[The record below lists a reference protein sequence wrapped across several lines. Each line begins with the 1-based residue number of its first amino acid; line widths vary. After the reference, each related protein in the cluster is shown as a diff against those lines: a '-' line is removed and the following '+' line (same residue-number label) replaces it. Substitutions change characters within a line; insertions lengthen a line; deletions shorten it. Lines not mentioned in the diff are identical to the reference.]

1 MASCDELTYTLNG
14 ADLNDPDLGFQLL
27 TGTEYAPAVAPQN
40 ATILVPRYHGA
51 VPNYTAP
58 LAPILVTLVVR
69 VLGPDTATLRENHNR
84 LMALLGAGTRAPVA
98 IARVR
103 DDQVDTAEARL
114 VSTTAPTFSA
124 ATRWIDVTIIMEI
137 QRGYWNAPMQ
147 EVELSPSG
155 SNQTFQPALDSS
167 APLAGMLI
175 QVIGPVTNVN
185 ITDAVTGTGI
195 SWGSQSVSD
204 TQSLLID
211 TGTMQ
216 AWRRTGT
223 PWTPGNSGALVLQW
237 LQSTAAG
244 VLAPRAANSYVPGTG
259 WQATSALNVSTSGT
273 TSATRVLIRASP
285 AVF

>member
-14 ADLNDPDLGFQLL
+14 ADLSDPELGFQLL
-27 TGTEYAPAVAPQN
+27 TGTEYAPAVAPRN

-58 LAPILVTLVVR
+58 LAPILVTLIVR
-69 VLGPDTATLRENHNR
+69 VLGPNTTTLRENHNR
-84 LMALLGAGTRAPVA
+84 LMALLGAGTQAPVA
-98 IARVR
+98 ITRVR
-103 DDQVDTAEARL
+103 DGRVDTAEARL

-124 ATRWIDVTIIMEI
+124 ANRWIDVTIVMEI
-137 QRGYWNAPMQ
+137 QRGYWSGPMQ
-147 EVELSPSG
+147 EVELSPNG
-155 SNQTFQPALDSS
+155 SNQTFQPALDSA

-175 QVIGPVTNVN
+175 QVIGPATIVN
-185 ITDAVTGTGI
+185 ISDAVTGTGVR
-195 SWGSQSVSD
+195 WGSEPVSAA
-204 TQSLLID
+204 QSLLID
-211 TGTMQ
+211 TGSML

-223 PWTPGNSGALVLQW
+223 PWTPGTSGQLVLRW
-237 LQSTAAG
+237 LTSTGAG

-259 WQATSALNVSTSGT
+259 WQATSALNIITNGS